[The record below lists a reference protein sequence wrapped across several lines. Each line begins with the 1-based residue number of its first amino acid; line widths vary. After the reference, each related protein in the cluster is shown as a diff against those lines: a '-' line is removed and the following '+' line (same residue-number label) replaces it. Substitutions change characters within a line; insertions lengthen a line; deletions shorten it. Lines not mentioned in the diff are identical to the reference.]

1 MIVARR
7 DVLPL
12 IPVKR
17 EWELAKMT
25 PDVPTIISSSAAPPI
40 VKPPEYSQMT
50 SCTETNCCSVALT
63 IAVQGKINQLINS
76 INCSTYVK

>member
-50 SCTETNCCSVALT
+50 SCTETNSCSVALT
-63 IAVQGKINQLINS
+63 IAVQGR
-76 INCSTYVK
+76 